1 MGDYP
6 EHEKLQ
12 AVSEQTQ
19 AIGEFLD
26 WLNSQGVHL
35 MTWRE
40 DLTDTRPDDWC
51 EAAKYSHLHC
61 DHWGTED
68 ETHECCRCAKPYGLR
83 EVTGIKGWVSKRR
96 STLQL
101 LADWA
106 GIDLAKIESEK
117 RQMLE
122 SIRAGQEG

>member
-1 MGDYP
+1 MAGYP

-19 AIGEFLD
+19 AIGEFLE
-26 WLNSQGVHL
+26 WLNSQSVQL

-40 DLTDTRPDDWC
+40 DLTDTRVDDKC
-51 EAAKYSHLHC
+51 PCDGHFHLHC
-61 DHWGTED
+61 DHWGADNEA
-68 ETHECCRCAKPYGLR
+68 HGCCRCGKPFGFT
-83 EVTGIKGWVSKRR
+83 EVTGIKGWVSERR
-96 STLQL
+96 GATQL

-106 GIDLAKIESEK
+106 GIDLNKIEAEK

-122 SIRAGQEG
+122 SIRAAQEG